1 MKFWIKHFLNMT
13 IKISNEFLK
22 LLKDQVRYIYKDK
35 PRAAL
40 KFRKDLLKNLKK
52 DLKHPFHFKKSRYY
66 DNGNIRDY
74 VFKGYV
80 SVYEVDI
87 ESETVYVFGFIKHKE
102 SL

>member
-1 MKFWIKHFLNMT
+1 MT

-22 LLKDQVRYIYKDK
+22 LLKEQVHYIYKDK
-35 PRAAL
+35 PGAAL
-40 KFRKDLLKNLKK
+40 KFRKDLLKNIKK
-52 DLKHPFHFKKSRYY
+52 DLKHPFHFTKSKYF
-66 DNGNIRDY
+66 DNENIRDY

-87 ESETVYVFGFIKHKE
+87 EKNIVLVFSFIKYKD